1 MKSITCAIIAAAV
14 LATSTVAFAGSPKMV
29 TNNEAASLQK
39 IGIISSQ
46 GFTSFDDLDAS
57 LSMKAGD
64 IGATHY
70 LIIGTTGNNKIGG
83 TAVAYR

>member
-14 LATSTVAFAGSPKMV
+14 LATSTVAFAGNPQMV
-29 TNNEAASLQK
+29 RTDEATSLQK

-46 GFTSFDDLDAS
+46 GFTSLDDLEAS
-57 LSMKAGD
+57 LSMKAAD

-70 LIIGTTGNNKIGG
+70 HIIGTTGNNKIGG
-83 TAVAYR
+83 TAVVYR